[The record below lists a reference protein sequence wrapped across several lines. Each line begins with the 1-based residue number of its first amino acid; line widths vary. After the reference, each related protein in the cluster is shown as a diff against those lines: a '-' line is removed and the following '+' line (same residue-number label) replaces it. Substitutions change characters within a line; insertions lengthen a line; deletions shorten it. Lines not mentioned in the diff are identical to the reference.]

1 MRHLAVFRAGENKP
15 PIVVLQYP
23 GIDTGNYV
31 LAAPLYPAGAAKP
44 IDIVT
49 PMVTLDGE
57 AYLLGTHLLASVRA
71 SALGD
76 EIGSLLAHAPSPGF
90 SSATSDS
97 SLHPLARIRRLPQKA
112 SPVNKIGGTPHEQ

>member
-44 IDIVT
+44 IDIVP

-76 EIGSLLAHAPSPGF
+76 EIGSLLAHEYEIQRA
-90 SSATSDS
+90 
-97 SLHPLARIRRLPQKA
+97 LARLFFG
-112 SPVNKIGGTPHEQ
+112 N